1 MQRKVNILLIVF
13 LHSDL
18 KDDIAVQD
26 HLKNLTKEELKHL
39 FRILGLSTATVE
51 NRYEGTGVMAY
62 RDYLVKKWILQDDE
76 VQGKGGATWKSLQAA
91 LKDIGKTGIANAI
104 IY

>member
-1 MQRKVNILLIVF
+1 MQMYCSLS

-26 HLKNLTKEELKHL
+26 HLKDLTKEELKPL

-51 NRYEGTGVMAY
+51 NRYEGTSVMAY
-62 RDYLVKKWILQDDE
+62 RDYLVKRWILQDDE
-76 VQGKGGATWKSLQAA
+76 VQGKGATWKNLQAA
-91 LKDIGKTGIANAI
+91 LKDIGKVGIANAI
-104 IY
+104 MY